1 MGVGIMPQNMNRI
14 IPLQGV
20 LNFRDM
26 GGYTTQRGKSVKR
39 NLFFRSANLAKM
51 TQEDKQ
57 KFNKLGIKTIFDYR
71 DDHEA
76 ENQPTP
82 QMEGVQNIRV
92 PARGAAAFKM
102 PGATKSE
109 KVNFDFYK
117 QLDTEMFAQFYA
129 QMPFNNPSFQQLMK
143 LVKDER
149 NLGLLHHC
157 AVGKD
162 RTGVGGALILL
173 TLDVPRETIMQDYL
187 LTNSLL
193 TPMVTQMEQKLKVAY
208 PDADLTMFYEIMSA
222 NEKFLNAVF
231 NEIDTRYESDAD
243 FLQDQFG
250 ISKQIRAELQA
261 KYLE

>member
-1 MGVGIMPQNMNRI
+1 MPQNMERI

-26 GGYTTQRGKSVKR
+26 GGYTTHNGKLVKR

-57 KFNKLGIKTIFDYR
+57 TFNKLGIKTVFDYR

-92 PARGAAAFKM
+92 PARGAAPFKM
-102 PGATKSE
+102 PGAAKSG

-117 QLDTEMFAQFYA
+117 QMDTEMFAQFYA
-129 QMPFNNPSFQQLMK
+129 QMPFNNPSFQRLMQ

-193 TPMVTQMEQKLKVAY
+193 TPMITKIEQKLKVAY
-208 PDADLTMFYEIMSA
+208 PDADLTVFHEIMSA

-231 NEIDTRYESDAD
+231 REIDTRYESDED
-243 FLQDQFG
+243 FLYDQFA
-250 ISKQIRAELQA
+250 ISKQLRGELQA